1 MLERGRLW
9 IAVTVFVGHALAV
22 LLLVR
27 AMRPEWPL
35 PLAAEESM
43 LLIDFSLS
51 ADDESGPEPEP
62 EPAAETAAASG
73 DAAPTLPARTVRPR
87 ERAPAPMQAVIATPD
102 EPEPAQW
109 RLPPSADPFARPAAP
124 ASAPGFGRREQPRL
138 PSVTRPRIAGE
149 APVNPVIPEQPM
161 HRTSPGGILQAVGGF
176 IGGGPNA
183 PMELPCGGRLNGGG
197 NVGQAFSPAWNKHY
211 GCADDRDPA
220 VYNGRVE
227 LPPGTAH

>member
-1 MLERGRLW
+1 MVERGRVW
-9 IAVTVFVGHALAV
+9 IALTVALGHALAV

-35 PLAAEESM
+35 PLASVESM

-51 ADDESGPEPEP
+51 ADDVPEPEI
-62 EPAAETAAASG
+62 EPPAENAAAADAAAS
-73 DAAPTLPARTVRPR
+73 TLPARTVRPR
-87 ERAPAPMQAVIATPD
+87 ERASTPMQAVIATPD

-124 ASAPGFGRREQPRL
+124 APAQGFGRREQPGL
-138 PSVTRPRIAGE
+138 PTVRRPRIAGE
-149 APVNPVIPEQPM
+149 APVAPVIPEQRM
-161 HRTSPGGILQAVGGF
+161 HRTSPRGIVQAIGGF
-176 IGGGPNA
+176 IGGGPGA
-183 PMELPCGGRLNGGG
+183 PVEAPCGGRLNGGG

-211 GCADDRDPA
+211 GCAEDRDPA
-220 VYNGRVE
+220 AYNGRVE